1 MWVGGRKADGRTE
14 LGLGNLL
21 APVQH
26 GSSSVYYHLLSL
38 TRVHW
43 HLVPSKNTKIVE
55 IAVLGF
61 NPQAA
66 AAEIS
71 RRWE

>member
-1 MWVGGRKADGRTE
+1 MEVLRGMGVGGWEEGRRTDGRSW
-14 LGLGNLL
+14 GLGICLL
-21 APVQH
+21 RFNPD
-26 GSSSVYYHLLSL
+26 YHLLA
-38 TRVHW
+38 RVY
-43 HLVPSKNTKIVE
+43 LVPSKNTKIVE

-66 AAEIS
+66 AAVI